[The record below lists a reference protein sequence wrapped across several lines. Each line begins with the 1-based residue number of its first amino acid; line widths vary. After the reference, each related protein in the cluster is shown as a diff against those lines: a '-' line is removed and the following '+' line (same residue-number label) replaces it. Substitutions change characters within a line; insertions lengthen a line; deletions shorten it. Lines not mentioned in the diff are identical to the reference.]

1 MTTGEQ
7 SPGDQRAAP
16 SRPLRRHHIGDPDA
30 AEYDTIPAPPSA
42 ADLERRLLRGDPDIT
57 LSGVAAAAGISPEV
71 ASLLW
76 HALGF
81 PDVEPPG
88 KVFTSDDK
96 AAMAR
101 LARLVDE
108 SGADEEFAV
117 SLIRGLGH
125 HMSRLAMWQVIAL
138 VAHMSE
144 MAGNGEEGAGRA
156 VAFMTDH
163 LDDLESLLLYSWRR
177 HLAAG
182 VRWRLGR
189 IDEDASRFTLTV
201 AFADMVA
208 YTRLA
213 QQMDPLEL
221 SRLVGR
227 FESVSANIVL
237 RQGGRIIKTVGD
249 EILFVGDTAG
259 QAVAIALDLANAMG
273 SDPLLPDVRVGVATG
288 EVVGRMGDVFG
299 PTVNLASRL
308 TDVARP
314 GSVLVDEATAAVIA
328 GDEAIAA
335 ATLETD
341 LDGFGPVTAF
351 ELRRLPRPEG

>member
-1 MTTGEQ
+1 MATDAGDQ
-7 SPGDQRAAP
+7 SPGSPAP
-16 SRPLRRHHIGDPDA
+16 SRPLRLHHEDNPDA
-30 AEYDTIPAPPSA
+30 AEYDTVPAPPSA
-42 ADLERRLLRGDPDIT
+42 ADLERRLLRGIPDVT
-57 LSGVAAAAGISPEV
+57 LSEVAAAAGISPEV

-81 PDVEPPG
+81 PDIEPPG
-88 KVFTSDDK
+88 RVFTSDDK

-144 MAGNGEEGAGRA
+144 VAGNGEEGAGRA

-177 HLAAG
+177 HMAAG

-189 IDEDASRFTLTV
+189 IDEDASHFTLSV
-201 AFADMVA
+201 GFADMVS
-208 YTRLA
+208 YTRLSL
-213 QQMDPLEL
+213 QMDPLEL
-221 SRLVGR
+221 ARLVGR
-227 FESVSANIVL
+227 FETVSANIVL
-237 RQGGRIIKTVGD
+237 RRGGRVIKTVGD
-249 EILFVGDTAG
+249 EILFVGDTAA
-259 QAVAIALDLANAMG
+259 QAVAISLDLARAMG
-273 SDPLLPDVRVGVATG
+273 TDPMLPDVRVGLATG

-314 GSVLVDEATAAVIA
+314 GSVLVDEVTAAIIA
-328 GDEAIAA
+328 EDDAILVS
-335 ATLETD
+335 TVETE

-351 ELRRLPRPEG
+351 ELRRR